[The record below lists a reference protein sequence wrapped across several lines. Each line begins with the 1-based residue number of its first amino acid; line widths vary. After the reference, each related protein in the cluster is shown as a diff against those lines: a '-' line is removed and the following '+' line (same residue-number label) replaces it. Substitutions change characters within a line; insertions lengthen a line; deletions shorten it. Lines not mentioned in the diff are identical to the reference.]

1 MSDSAYFKFLQD
13 SKSII
18 DGNKNKTVDASL
30 VDNTNDC
37 KILDTNKKKYLGF
50 VLQKSLEELD
60 ENLLKF
66 ENKYCRK
73 GLKINWAVDYDDLL
87 SELHSIMSKR
97 KVKTAYYTKHYLY
110 EEVGLEDFLK
120 KQKIKYS
127 ESADVNFI
135 EAQTLIADTGNLFIL
150 DNDMSNF
157 KRLNNGSINIF
168 IIGVE
173 QLISSLADVEAY
185 YNTQLAISQKGYN
198 GYILYHP
205 IKKDKDYLFIVDNG
219 RSNML
224 NMQRQRVALNCL
236 HCGRCAKV
244 CPIYSVIGSEPY
256 NNVFT
261 GPIGNVVLP
270 FFEDV
275 DSYKHVSYACLLC
288 GNCEKVCPVSIPIKD
303 LIIENRT
310 YFRKTKGIDIPMNSN
325 YLAYKKF
332 VTSRKKMNKSKI
344 LRNILLNKILSKAF
358 RKKRKMPPLE
368 KKSFNKQYILSLQN
382 ENK

>member
-1 MSDSAYFKFLQD
+1 MTFPNQQLVSRSSSTQETLYGTSSGPTESHLEQSSDGVENVIPLSFAHLGRALRN
-13 SKSII
+13 SRMLELN
-18 DGNKNKTVDASL
+18 GW
-30 VDNTNDC
+30 
-37 KILDTNKKKYLGF
+37 KIP
-50 VLQKSLEELD
+50 
-60 ENLLKF
+60 
-66 ENKYCRK
+66 R
-73 GLKINWAVDYDDLL
+73 
-87 SELHSIMSKR
+87 
-97 KVKTAYYTKHYLY
+97 
-110 EEVGLEDFLK
+110 
-120 KQKIKYS
+120 
-127 ESADVNFI
+127 
-135 EAQTLIADTGNLFIL
+135 AQ
-150 DNDMSNF
+150 S
-157 KRLNNGSINIF
+157 SINIF

-344 LRNILLNKILSKAF
+344 LRNMLLNKILSKAF